1 MSNVLDV
8 EMFEDLIKKKKTE
21 KERAAAIQ
29 KKIEKIWNLEIFK
42 KDKKDEE
49 SIDSSSSPG

>member
-1 MSNVLDV
+1 
-8 EMFEDLIKKKKTE
+8 MFEDLIKKKKTE